1 MSSTGLV
8 IHLQKGDYLLLGT
21 QTCLGA
27 WMLVTKALGT
37 HMAFF
42 LVLLTGKPIN
52 LAHTTPFESFLRT

>member
-37 HMAFF
+37 HMA
-42 LVLLTGKPIN
+42 
-52 LAHTTPFESFLRT
+52 LAHTTPFESFLKT